1 MTDKKPSPTNLDLS
15 FSQAMRASINRA
27 LELKWSAERVM
38 AEQSH
43 NRPNDRPEDFFSLCK
58 NFDISSKRFEDSLEA
73 VENAK
78 DKPTKF
84 GMSDQHLGLTKT
96 FFNHMHALGNVL
108 DPALDICIEK
118 KALNPPKFLGG
129 MN

>member
-27 LELKWSAERVM
+27 LELKWSAERVI
-38 AEQSH
+38 AGQSQ
-43 NRPNDRPEDFFSLCK
+43 DRPEEIFSLCK
-58 NFDISSKRFEDSLEA
+58 SFDIASKRFEDSLEA
-73 VENAK
+73 VENTK

-96 FFNHMHALGNVL
+96 FFNHMHALGNGL